1 MTVQLT
7 AKRLD
12 WAASFCSVP
21 EVASSSGGDGQAGQ
35 SVDTNGSAQAPDQST
50 PAPAQNTQPA
60 SQNGDGGMTGVTA
73 DGAPYSAQGTAP
85 DSSQSAPAPADG
97 GGGMTGV
104 TADGAP
110 YSAQGTAPESSQSAP
125 APADGGGGMT
135 GVTADGA
142 PYSAQGTAP
151 ESSQDGGGTSTE
163 SDERSLTSSERSYAH
178 DIFQDTLDYG
188 SITITR
194 GALASTGATRTV
206 GNTINFEESEFTPGT
221 FDLTSDGMNTLVH
234 EMTHVWQYQH
244 QGWTYAPAA
253 LWAQFKSWA
262 STGHRGGAYDWRSLD
277 KAGTPWEEWNPE
289 AQAEAVEDYNKALRA
304 VQSGSGSKDNYSDLG
319 LLQKYIDHMLAG
331 PPKASGAGGADAGAG
346 GAPSADAGASDPSGA
361 SGGASTDGATPAD
374 SATATD
380 TSGGSGSQ
388 DAQGGMTGVTPDG
401 APYSAPD
408 TSTSGDAAGTA
419 TLGNDGTVD
428 ASTGSGPS
436 PINSSGMMLAEAG
449 PEGGAPTDA
458 GVVPTAGGAGDLD
471 APPLPP
477 TDSFVY
483 FSRGSPDLTPEDQK
497 ALQGYVDRYVAAA
510 TPTPIVLNGYASV
523 DGDPKVNQDLSQKR
537 ADAVKRFMADTIKD
551 ELISAKGLGPVAKFR
566 NGLAAANRCV
576 EFGPPVAAPSAKP
589 PAEQVPDGGSS
600 PGGGK
605 QQDGG
610 SQQGGGKQQDGGSQ
624 GDAGTQKVST
634 TVNPTPGLSLTDKQ
648 FTDIFGADVLAQ
660 WNAFRSKGGPVP
672 PSRQLTLTLTL
683 KGSLKH
689 QGKKTDNLQVDWID
703 EPSIAVVFN
712 SSGVAANDQEAI
724 SVVKLHWDNTILKRP
739 IEASVLAVTQNL
751 FTSGA
756 SPQEGGQP
764 QVKVLV
770 TKQIG
775 VVAGGQ
781 FMLGDD
787 PKGKFGLN
795 ATGFLG
801 LDITLF

>member
-1 MTVQLT
+1 MTDQLT
-7 AKRLD
+7 AKHLD

-21 EVASSSGGDGQAGQ
+21 EVASSSGGDAQADQ
-35 SVDTNGSAQAPDQST
+35 SVDTNGSAQASDQST
-50 PAPAQNTQPA
+50 PAPAQSMQPA
-60 SQNGDGGMTGVTA
+60 SQSGDGGMTGVTP
-73 DGAPYSAQGTAP
+73 DGAPYSGQGTSP

-104 TADGAP
+104 TPDGAP
-110 YSAQGTAPESSQSAP
+110 YSAQGTSP
-125 APADGGGGMT
+125 D
-135 GVTADGA
+135 
-142 PYSAQGTAP
+142 
-151 ESSQDGGGTSTE
+151 SSQDGGGTSTD

-178 DIFQDTLDYG
+178 DIFEDTLDYG

-221 FDLTSDGMNTLVH
+221 FDLTSDGMNTLIH

-262 STGHRGGAYDWRSLD
+262 STGDRGGAYDWRSLD

-319 LLQKYIDHMLAG
+319 LLQKYIDQMLAG
-331 PPKASGAGGADAGAG
+331 PPKASGAGGADAGG
-346 GAPSADAGASDPSGA
+346 DGVPPADAGASDPSGA
-361 SGGASTDGATPAD
+361 SGGASTDGATPGD

-380 TSGGSGSQ
+380 MSGGSSSQ
-388 DAQGGMTGVTPDG
+388 HAQGGMTGVTPDG
-401 APYSAPD
+401 APYSAPGTTPD
-408 TSTSGDAAGTA
+408 SATSGDAAGTT
-419 TLGNDGTVD
+419 TLGNDGPVD

-436 PINSSGMMLAEAG
+436 PIDPSGVMLAEAG
-449 PEGGAPTDA
+449 PDGGTPTDA
-458 GVVPTAGGAGDLD
+458 GVVPTAGGPSGGGQLGAAGDLD

-483 FSRGSPDLTPEDQK
+483 FSRGSPDLTPEDKK

-576 EFGPPVAAPSAKP
+576 EFGPPVAAQSAKP
-589 PAEQVPDGGSS
+589 PAPQAPDGGSS
-600 PGGGK
+600 PGGK

-610 SQQGGGKQQDGGSQ
+610 SQQGGGKQRDGGSQ
-624 GDAGTQKVST
+624 SDAGTQQTVST

-787 PKGKFGLN
+787 PKGKFGFN